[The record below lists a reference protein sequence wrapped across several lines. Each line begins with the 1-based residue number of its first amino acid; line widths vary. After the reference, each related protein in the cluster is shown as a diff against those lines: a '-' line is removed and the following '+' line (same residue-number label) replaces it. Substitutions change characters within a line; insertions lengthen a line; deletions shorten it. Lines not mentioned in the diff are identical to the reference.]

1 VSVQTAR
8 SRPLVDERWLVRVGV
23 GVALAVL
30 VVLLASGALPV
41 GGLLRLDWGVLWS
54 NRLLI
59 VQAAVVTIELAVLAA
74 IFGIVI
80 GLAVALVR
88 VAQVPILGR
97 YARGYTEVFRGS
109 PLLMQLFWIWFG
121 LPLIGIPINPFAAAV
136 LGLSLN
142 AGAYI
147 SEIFRGGIL
156 AVPRGQSEAALA
168 TGMTYVQTMRYVVL
182 PQIVRSSLPPL
193 IGQLIS
199 LVKDTSLASLIGFQE
214 LILMSQ
220 SIIDRTHRI
229 FELYIGA
236 AAVYFVIC
244 YPLSQ
249 LVRSVER
256 RLPGRA

>member
-1 VSVQTAR
+1 MQHAETHDRFA
-8 SRPLVDERWLVRVGV
+8 DATGV
-23 GVALAVL
+23 LRAGLAALGVALVALIVGAAL
-30 VVLLASGALPV
+30 SLASPLA
-41 GGLLRLDWGVLWS
+41 LDWGILWS
-54 NRLLI
+54 NRLLLLQGALTTI
-59 VQAAVVTIELAVLAA
+59 QLALLAAV
-74 IFGIVI
+74 FGTCI
-80 GLAVALVR
+80 GLMVALVR
-88 VAQVPILGR
+88 VARVPFIGQ
-97 YARGYTEVFRGS
+97 YAQGYTEVFRGS

-121 LPLIGIPINPFAAAV
+121 LPLIGVPINGFAAAV

-142 AGAYI
+142 AGAFC

-156 AVPRGQSEAALA
+156 AVPRGQTEAALA
-168 TGMTYVQTMRYVVL
+168 SGMTYVQTMRYVVL

-199 LVKDTSLASLIGFQE
+199 LVKDTSLASLISFQE
-214 LILMSQ
+214 LMLMSQ

-249 LVRSVER
+249 LVRMVEK
-256 RLPGRA
+256 RLR

>member
-1 VSVQTAR
+1 MQRAPAHAWVDQRGLARTAA
-8 SRPLVDERWLVRVGV
+8 S
-23 GVALAVL
+23 ALAVA
-30 VVLLASGALPV
+30 VVALLASGVLPFA
-41 GGLLRLDWGVLWS
+41 GSLRLDWSVLWA
-54 NRLLI
+54 NRFLTL
-59 VQAAVVTIELAVLAA
+59 QGARVTVELAVLAA
-74 IFGIVI
+74 IFGTII

-88 VAQVPILGR
+88 LARVPILAQ
-97 YARGYTEVFRGS
+97 YAQGYTEVFRGS

-121 LPLIGIPINPFAAAV
+121 LPLIGVPINGFVAAT

-156 AVPRGQSEAALA
+156 AVPRGQSEAAIA
-168 TGMTYVQTMRYVVL
+168 TGMTYVQAMRFIIL

-199 LVKDTSLASLIGFQE
+199 LVKDTSLASLISFQE
-214 LILMSQ
+214 LMLMTQ

-236 AAVYFVIC
+236 AIVYFVIC

-249 LVRSVER
+249 LVRTVER
-256 RLPGRA
+256 RLPGKS

>member
-1 VSVQTAR
+1 MRLQPVSLRALLDQRTLGGAALMIAALIALLLSRIHTTAT
-8 SRPLVDERWLVRVGV
+8 
-23 GVALAVL
+23 
-30 VVLLASGALPV
+30 LPA
-41 GGLLRLDWGVLWS
+41 LDWSVLWG
-54 NRLLI
+54 NRLLLL
-59 VQAAVVTIELAVLAA
+59 QAATITIQLAVLAA
-74 IFGIVI
+74 GFGIVI

-88 VAQVPILGR
+88 IARVPILAR
-97 YARGYTEVFRGS
+97 YAQGYTEIFRSS

-121 LPLIGIPINPFAAAV
+121 LPLIGIPINGFTAAT

-156 AVPRGQSEAALA
+156 AVPRGQSEAAFA
-168 TGMTYVQTMRYVVL
+168 TGMTYLQTMRYVVL
-182 PQIVRSSLPPL
+182 PQIARSSLPPL

-199 LVKDTSLASLIGFQE
+199 LIKDTSIASLIGFQE

-236 AAVYFVIC
+236 AAIYFVIC

-249 LVRSVER
+249 LVRSIER
-256 RLPGRA
+256 RLPGRT